1 MKIRRRP
8 TNQEIAQRAY
18 ELYQQRGHGDD
29 QALSDWFEAEAELEA
44 AEAEAESEDMPPG
57 LMEGGSSGL
66 APQTVAFRPE
76 RAAPRSGKRRS

>member
-57 LMEGGSSGL
+57 MMEGSPSGL
-66 APQTVAFRPE
+66 APQTSGLRSE